1 MSRLTWSGLSGL
13 ARFGLVWLCR
23 TSPQTLFI
31 YPHYTLEFNTRP
43 YYYLS
48 IHSAHIQYPQESKCH
63 DLKSNKNRKTT
74 AKKAKW
80 KGKNV
85 TLMASSGKSTKYQ
98 KEIEKEQTESF
109 DSRASG
115 LVASWKGREREKD
128 CQKQFKMRLRI

>member
-1 MSRLTWSGLSGL
+1 M
-13 ARFGLVWLCR
+13 
-23 TSPQTLFI
+23 LFI
-31 YPHYTLEFNTRP
+31 QSIHTTLESNTQP

-48 IHSAHIQYPQESKCH
+48 IHCANIQYPQESKCH

-74 AKKAKW
+74 ANKGKW

-115 LVASWKGREREKD
+115 LVAEWERGRKRK
-128 CQKQFKMRLRI
+128 RLPKAIQNASTDLNLM